1 MSRLVHRHRRTWKEG
16 RVVSGQRVL
25 VVDGLAET
33 EQVLKAVL
41 EPRGLHVDRVRRGT
55 PSLSGPDEPKKRAP
69 AAARPNVLV
78 LHEDQ
83 SDVGGLDQWGQVP
96 RVVIGSMQMAESSE
110 SGEYLPH
117 PFQYRELIGAIER
130 LLSPATESASY

>member
-1 MSRLVHRHRRTWKEG
+1 M
-16 RVVSGQRVL
+16 VSGQRVL

-55 PSLSGPDEPKKRAP
+55 PPLSCTEEPKKRAP
-69 AAARPNVLV
+69 VAARPNVLV
-78 LHEDQ
+78 LHEDVE
-83 SDVGGLDQWGQVP
+83 DAGGLDQWGQIP
-96 RVVIGSMQMAESSE
+96 RVIIGSMRVPERSD

-130 LLSPATESASY
+130 LLSPQTESFSA

>member
-1 MSRLVHRHRRTWKEG
+1 M
-16 RVVSGQRVL
+16 VSGQRVL

-41 EPRGLHVDRVRRGT
+41 EPRGLHVDRVRRGAPT
-55 PSLSGPDEPKKRAP
+55 YSPSESARPRSVTAP
-69 AAARPNVLV
+69 VRPNVVV

-83 SDVGGLDQWGQVP
+83 EDAGGLDPWGQVP
-96 RVVIGSMQMAESSE
+96 RVIIGSVRMPDRPENGAP
-110 SGEYLPH
+110 EYLPH

-130 LLSPATESASY
+130 LLAPKADSPCV